1 MEKKIFFAILTLWL
15 LLLFDFSGIALLLG
29 YVIFRGSTCKWLS
42 ERFFVVQF
50 VHVLMM
56 KAYQALYVFITW
68 LLYHLCDVSWFK
80 SAWIETG
87 MSGLDSMHDFY
98 ATFSVGLN
106 WITIAVA
113 VVFTVVYLASI
124 CRAKHTKTEEEKV
137 EDTEEQEKQE

>member
-1 MEKKIFFAILTLWL
+1 MKKKIFFTILTLWL
-15 LLLFDFSGIALLLG
+15 LLLFDLSGIALLLG
-29 YVIFRGSTCKWLS
+29 YVVFRGSTCKWLS

-87 MSGLDSMHDFY
+87 MSGLDSMQEFY
-98 ATFSVGLN
+98 GTFSVALN
-106 WITIAVA
+106 WITVAVA
-113 VVFTVVYLASI
+113 VVFTVAYLVSM
-124 CRAKHTKTEEEKV
+124 RKAKKEKTEETEV
-137 EDTEEQEKQE
+137 IEGQEEQE

>member
-1 MEKKIFFAILTLWL
+1 MKNKLFFTILTLWL

-87 MSGLDSMHDFY
+87 MSGLDFMHDFY
-98 ATFSVGLN
+98 AAFSVALN

-113 VVFTVVYLASI
+113 VVFTVVYLVSVGKE
-124 CRAKHTKTEEEKV
+124 KHVEEEKI
-137 EDTEEQEKQE
+137 EGTEEQEKQE